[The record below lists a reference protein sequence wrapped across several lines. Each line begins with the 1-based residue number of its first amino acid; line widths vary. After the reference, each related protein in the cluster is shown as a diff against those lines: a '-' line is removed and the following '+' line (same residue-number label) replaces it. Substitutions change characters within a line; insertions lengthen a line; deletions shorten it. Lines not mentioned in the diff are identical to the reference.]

1 MKTVYVIDACALI
14 DAAKEYNMSKKT
26 FSPIWEA
33 FDELI
38 RNGQLITST
47 EIQDELK
54 DDDLIAWSKKHKE
67 FFEPLTKEIQEQVFD
82 VLKKYPTLIKMKS
95 SSNSNGDPFLV
106 ATAIVNNGCII
117 TNERPGDEKTGDY
130 HIPNVCK
137 GFDIPYM
144 NLHAFIGEIV
154 S

>member
-1 MKTVYVIDACALI
+1 MKTIYVIDACALI

-38 RNGQLITST
+38 GNGRLITST

-67 FFEPLTKEIQEQVFD
+67 FFIPLTKEIQEQVFE
-82 VLKKYPTLIKMKS
+82 VLKKYPSLIRMKS

-137 GFDIPYM
+137 GFDLPCM
-144 NLHAFIGEIV
+144 NLHTFIGKIV

>member
-1 MKTVYVIDACALI
+1 MKTIYVIDACALI

-33 FDELI
+33 FEELI
-38 RNGQLITST
+38 NNGQLITSV

-54 DDDLIAWSKKHKE
+54 DDDLIAWTKKHKE
-67 FFEPLTKEIQEQVFD
+67 LFVPLTKEIQVQVFE

-95 SSNSNGDPFLV
+95 TSNSNGDPFLV

-137 GFDIPYM
+137 GFDISYM
-144 NLHAFIGEIV
+144 NLHAFIDKLV

>member
-14 DAAKEYNMSKKT
+14 DAAKEYKMSKKT
-26 FSPIWEA
+26 FLPIWEA

-38 RNGQLITST
+38 KKGELITSI
-47 EIQDELK
+47 EILDELK
-54 DDDLIAWSKKHKE
+54 DDDLIEWSKHRKE
-67 FFEPLTKEIQEQVFD
+67 FFLPLSKEVQEQAMII
-82 VLKKYPTLIKMKS
+82 LKKYPTMIKMKS

-106 ATAIVNNGCII
+106 ATAIVNNGCIV
-117 TNERPGDEKTGDY
+117 TNERSGDEKTGDF

-137 GFDIPYM
+137 GFDIPYID
-144 NLHAFIGEIV
+144 LHAFIDSLV

>member
-33 FDELI
+33 FEELI
-38 RNGQLITST
+38 NNGQLITST
-47 EIQDELK
+47 EIHDELK

-67 FFEPLTKEIQEQVFD
+67 LFVPLTEKIQEQVFE

-95 SSNSNGDPFLV
+95 TSNSNGDPFLV

>member
-1 MKTVYVIDACALI
+1 MKTIYIIDACALI

-26 FSPIWEA
+26 FSPIWET
-33 FDELI
+33 FEELI
-38 RNGQLITST
+38 NNGQLITST

-67 FFEPLTKEIQEQVFD
+67 LFVPLTREIQEQVFE

-95 SSNSNGDPFLV
+95 TSNSNGDPFLV
-106 ATAIVNNGCII
+106 ATAIINNGCII
-117 TNERPGDEKTGDY
+117 TNERPGDEKNGDY

-144 NLHAFIGEIV
+144 SLHAFISEIII
-154 S
+154 

>member
-33 FDELI
+33 FEELI
-38 RNGQLITST
+38 NNGQLITST

-54 DDDLIAWSKKHKE
+54 DDDLITWSKKHKE
-67 FFEPLTKEIQEQVFD
+67 LFIPLTKEIQEQVFE

-95 SSNSNGDPFLV
+95 TSNSNGDPFLV
-106 ATAIVNNGCII
+106 ATAIVNNGCIV

-137 GFDIPYM
+137 GFDVPYM
-144 NLHAFIGEIV
+144 NLHAFIDEIV

>member
-1 MKTVYVIDACALI
+1 MKTIYVIDACALI

-33 FDELI
+33 FDESI
-38 RNGQLITST
+38 STGQLITSI

-54 DDDLIAWSKKHKE
+54 DDDLIAWSKKHRE
-67 FFEPLTKEIQEQVFD
+67 FFVPLTKEIQEQVLE
-82 VLKKYPTLIKMKS
+82 VLKRYPTLIKMKS
-95 SSNSNGDPFLV
+95 TSNSNGDPFLI
-106 ATAIVNNGCII
+106 ATAIANNGCII
-117 TNERPGDEKTGDY
+117 TNERPGDEKSGDY

-144 NLHAFIGEIV
+144 NLHAFIGQIV

>member
-26 FSPIWEA
+26 FLPIWEA

-67 FFEPLTKEIQEQVFD
+67 FFVPLTKEIQEQVFD

>member
-26 FSPIWEA
+26 FAPIWAA

-38 RNGQLITST
+38 NKGELITSA
-47 EIQDELK
+47 EIMDELK
-54 DDDLIAWSKKHKE
+54 DDDLIEWAKHRKE
-67 FFEPLTKEIQEQVFD
+67 FFLPLSKEIQEQATII
-82 VLKKYPTLIKMKS
+82 LKKYPTMIKMKS

-117 TNERPGDEKTGDY
+117 TNERSGDEKTGDFK
-130 HIPNVCK
+130 IPNVCK
-137 GFDIPYM
+137 GFDIAFM
-144 NLHAFIGEIV
+144 DLHAFLGMLI

>member
-14 DAAKEYNMSKKT
+14 DAAKEYNMSKRT

-38 RNGQLITST
+38 KNGQLMTST

-67 FFEPLTKEIQEQVFD
+67 FFVPLTKEIQERVFD

-95 SSNSNGDPFLV
+95 TSNSNGDPFLV

-144 NLHAFIGEIV
+144 NLHAFIGQIV

>member
-1 MKTVYVIDACALI
+1 MKMVYVIDACALI

-38 RNGQLITST
+38 SNGRLITSV

-54 DDDLIAWSKKHKE
+54 DDDLIAWAKKHKE
-67 FFEPLTKEIQEQVFD
+67 FFVPLTKEIQEQVYE
-82 VLKKYPTLIKMKS
+82 VLKRYPTLIKMKS
-95 SSNSNGDPFLV
+95 TSNSNGDPFLV
-106 ATAIVNNGCII
+106 ATAIVKNGCII
-117 TNERPGDEKTGDY
+117 TNERLGDEKSGDY

-144 NLHAFIGEIV
+144 NLHAFLDDLIQ
-154 S
+154 

>member
-38 RNGQLITST
+38 SNGQLITST
-47 EIQDELK
+47 EILDELK
-54 DDDLIAWSKKHKE
+54 DDDLIAWSKRHKE
-67 FFEPLTKEIQEQVFD
+67 FFVPLTKEIQEQVFE

-106 ATAIVNNGCII
+106 ATAIVKNGCII

-137 GFDIPYM
+137 GYDLPYM
-144 NLHAFIGEIV
+144 NLHTFIGQIV

>member
-33 FDELI
+33 FDQLI

-67 FFEPLTKEIQEQVFD
+67 FFVPLTKEIQAQVFN

-137 GFDIPYM
+137 GFDIPHM
-144 NLHAFIGEIV
+144 TLHAFIDEIV

>member
-1 MKTVYVIDACALI
+1 MKTIYVIDACALI
-14 DAAKEYNMSKKT
+14 DAAKEYSMSKKT
-26 FSPIWEA
+26 VSPIWEA

-38 RNGQLITST
+38 GNGQLITST

-67 FFEPLTKEIQEQVFD
+67 FFIPLTKEIQEQVFE
-82 VLKKYPTLIKMKS
+82 VLKKYPSLIRMKS

-137 GFDIPYM
+137 GFDLPCM
-144 NLHAFIGEIV
+144 NLHTFIGQIV

>member
-38 RNGQLITST
+38 RNGLLITST

-67 FFEPLTKEIQEQVFD
+67 FFVPLTKEIQEQVFD

>member
-33 FDELI
+33 FDQLI

-67 FFEPLTKEIQEQVFD
+67 FFVPLTKEIQARVFD

-95 SSNSNGDPFLV
+95 TSNSNGDPFLV
-106 ATAIVNNGCII
+106 ATAIANNGCII

-144 NLHAFIGEIV
+144 NLHAFIGQIV